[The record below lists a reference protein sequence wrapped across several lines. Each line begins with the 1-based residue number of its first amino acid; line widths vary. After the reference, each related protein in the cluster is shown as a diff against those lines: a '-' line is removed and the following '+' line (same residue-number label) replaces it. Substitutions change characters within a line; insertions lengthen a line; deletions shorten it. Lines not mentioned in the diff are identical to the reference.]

1 MSIRLLVKFTV
12 VEDQAETLVGILQG
26 AKPILLNAPGCEAVE
41 VLHGADDP
49 SKVVLS
55 EIWQSREIH
64 DRYAAT
70 ADTESTKKLAP
81 ILKGEP
87 EVEIFDIK

>member
-1 MSIRLLVKFTV
+1 MVKFTV

-26 AKPILLNAPGCEAVE
+26 AKPILLSAPGCEAVE
-41 VLHGADDP
+41 VLHSTDDP
-49 SKVVLS
+49 SRVVLS

-64 DRYAAT
+64 DRYAAAT
-70 ADTESTKKLAP
+70 DTGSSKLAP
-81 ILKGEP
+81 LLRREP